1 MEETKRKKC
10 FFWKEKKRKKMFPFG
25 RKKKEKKRF
34 PLGRKIT
41 EIDDHK
47 SKTSQPRKEIR
58 AKRRTQWRGD
68 GYNGEKT

>member
-1 MEETKRKKC
+1 
-10 FFWKEKKRKKMFPFG
+10 MFLLE
-25 RKKKEKKRF
+25 RKKKEKKMF